1 VPEREDRFAQGGKRK
16 RGGERAVEGEEE
28 ESLDEEEEEEV
39 DAEEP
44 VSRAVSSA
52 DDSTSAADVCADRFF
67 AAIRGHSE
75 TTSSRNS
82 GAWSREGQPDDRDR
96 GRRVG

>member
-1 VPEREDRFAQGGKRK
+1 VPEREDRFANGGKRK
-16 RGGERAVEGEEE
+16 RGGERAVDGEEE
-28 ESLDEEEEEEV
+28 ESLDDEEEV

-52 DDSTSAADVCADRFF
+52 DDSTSAADLFADRFF
-67 AAIRGHSE
+67 RGHSE
-75 TTSSRNS
+75 TTGSRNS